1 MARAPSSG
9 LVLGAMISVQ
19 LGAAIAVKQFAR
31 LGPGGAVLLRLASAS
46 VILLLLFRPRIRG
59 RPRREL
65 ALAVTFG
72 FVLATMNS
80 CFYEALDRIPLGIAV
95 TIEFVGPLAVAI
107 TGSRRA
113 IDLVWVLL
121 AAAGILAL
129 TQGSTGGLD
138 TLGVVF
144 ALLAGALWASYIVLN
159 ARLGRVFES
168 ATGLTIAMC
177 VSTVVALP
185 LGVAQAGTQLLSPR
199 ALLLG
204 SVVGL
209 LSSAIPYSFELEAL
223 RRIRPAVFG
232 VLMSLEPAI
241 AAIIGFVFLSQGL
254 SSRAVAG
261 IAMVVVASIGA
272 SRQAREAPVAV

>member
-1 MARAPSSG
+1 MARAPSSA

-19 LGAAIAVKQFAR
+19 LGAAVAIKQFDR
-31 LGPGGAVLLRLASAS
+31 LGPGGTVLLRLASAS
-46 VILLLLFRPRIRG
+46 VILLLLFRPRLRG

-65 ALAVTFG
+65 ILAVTFG
-72 FVLATMNS
+72 FVLAAMNS
-80 CFYEALDRIPLGIAV
+80 CFYEALDRIPLGVTV

-113 IDLVWVLL
+113 IDVVWVVL
-121 AAAGILAL
+121 AASGIVAL
-129 TQGSTGGLD
+129 TQGDAAGLD
-138 TLGVVF
+138 NLGVVF
-144 ALLAGALWASYIVLN
+144 ALLAGALWAVYIVLN
-159 ARLGRVFES
+159 ARLGRAFES
-168 ATGLTIAMC
+168 ATGLTIALC

-185 LGVAQAGTQLLSPR
+185 LGVAQAGAQLLTPR

-204 SVVGL
+204 SLVGL
-209 LSSAIPYSFELEAL
+209 LASAIPYSFELEAL
-223 RRIRPAVFG
+223 RRIKPAVFG

-254 SSRAVAG
+254 SARAVAG

-272 SRQAREAPVAV
+272 SRQARAAPVAV

>member
-19 LGAAIAVKQFAR
+19 LGAAVAIKQFAR

-65 ALAVTFG
+65 VLAVTFG
-72 FVLATMNS
+72 CVLATMNT

-113 IDLVWVLL
+113 TDAVWVLL
-121 AAAGILAL
+121 AAAGIVAL
-129 TQGSTGGLD
+129 TQGDTGGLD

-144 ALLAGALWASYIVLN
+144 ALLAGALWAAYIVLN
-159 ARLGRVFES
+159 ARLGRAFES

-177 VSTVVALP
+177 VSTIVALP
-185 LGVAQAGTQLLSPR
+185 LGVAQAGAQLLTAR

-223 RRIRPAVFG
+223 RRIKPAVFG

-254 SSRAVAG
+254 SARAVAG

-272 SRQAREAPVAV
+272 SRRAREAPVAV

>member
-19 LGAAIAVKQFAR
+19 LGAAVAIKQFAR

-65 ALAVTFG
+65 VLAVTFG
-72 FVLATMNS
+72 CVLATMNT

-113 IDLVWVLL
+113 IDAVWVLL
-121 AAAGILAL
+121 AAAGIVAL
-129 TQGSTGGLD
+129 TQGDTGGLD

-144 ALLAGALWASYIVLN
+144 ALLAGALWAAYIVLN
-159 ARLGRVFES
+159 ARLGRAFES

-177 VSTVVALP
+177 VSTIVALP
-185 LGVAQAGTQLLSPR
+185 LGVAQAGAQLLTAR

-223 RRIRPAVFG
+223 RRIKPAVFG

-254 SSRAVAG
+254 SARAVAG

-272 SRQAREAPVAV
+272 SRRAREAPVAV